1 MERNGGRP
9 KNKTNGFQN
18 NEKNKNQNKTNGFQ
32 NDEKNKNQNETETKP
47 NVNVNDNVNVNVND
61 NANVNGLGFS
71 SAAIEFWNNNI
82 GQLTPYELQKLESY
96 LDDFSED
103 VIILAMKK
111 AVEKKVRTLSYVE
124 GILRS
129 WKAKELFNLVDIE
142 NEAKDSGEVS
152 DEELFNSRLKLLEG
166 VGNGKS

>member
-18 NEKNKNQNKTNGFQ
+18 N
-32 NDEKNKNQNETETKP
+32 EKNKNQNETETKP